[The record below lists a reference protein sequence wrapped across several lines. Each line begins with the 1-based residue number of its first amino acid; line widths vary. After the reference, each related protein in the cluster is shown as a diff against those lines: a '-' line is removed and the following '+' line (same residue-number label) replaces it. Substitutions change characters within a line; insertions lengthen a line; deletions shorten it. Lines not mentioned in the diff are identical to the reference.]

1 MGTEGRD
8 IANPAHQNGVPHR
21 HSERSEESRSEES
34 GSEESRH
41 HRHSERS
48 EESRSKES
56 GVGGFRRLGAEDAES
71 RTVAMDD
78 ELAGVPTLEEIER
91 HPMDNLLRT
100 ERLPHIWC
108 PGCGLGTALSCF
120 TSALMRSGLDL
131 DKVAVVSGIGC
142 TGRVAGYLRLDGFHT
157 THGRAIP
164 FATGLKLAN
173 DDLKVVVF
181 SGDGDLI
188 AIGGN
193 HFIHAARRN
202 MDITVICVNNFNYG
216 MTGGQMGPTTPTNA
230 RTSTSPRGN
239 LEHPFNVPNLAA
251 AAGATYVARWTILHA
266 RRLEKAI
273 HKALLKPG
281 FSVVEIISPCPTL
294 YGRFNRRRYGT
305 DMIEYYHQKSVV
317 RHDAQPWEVDI
328 DLGGEIICGE
338 FVDVERPTFQERLQ
352 EKFGP
357 LHPSDD
363 LALLHRPPVELEAHG
378 GAELLHAKLGP
389 SEPETAAGRPVAP
402 VSEVKCLEG
411 GPETLEVLLC
421 GFGGQGIILSGKITG
436 AGATLYDGRQVT
448 LTQSYGPESRG
459 GACSTALIISDDPIL
474 YPHVTRPCVVVA
486 MSQESYTTYHGRLT
500 EGGVLLIDSDL
511 VEPDP
516 AAGQQVIPV
525 PATRIA
531 EHDLGRRIV
540 ANIVMLG
547 ALTALTGVVSEDAMR
562 KAILDRV
569 PKGTEELNMKA
580 FQMGYDY
587 GQELL
592 SRGSNG

>member
-1 MGTEGRD
+1 MGTDEEKNGDEGRRME
-8 IANPAHQNGVPHR
+8 A
-21 HSERSEESRSEES
+21 
-34 GSEESRH
+34 
-41 HRHSERS
+41 
-48 EESRSKES
+48 
-56 GVGGFRRLGAEDAES
+56 AE
-71 RTVAMDD
+71 TGTKD

-91 HPMDNLLRT
+91 HPMHDLLRT

-131 DKVAVVSGIGC
+131 DKVSIVSGIGC

-173 DDLKVVVF
+173 GDLKVVVF

-216 MTGGQMGPTTPTNA
+216 MTGGQMGPTTPTGA

-251 AAGATYVARWTILHA
+251 AAGATYVARWTVLHA
-266 RRLEKAI
+266 RRLEKSMY
-273 HKALLKPG
+273 KALLKPG
-281 FSVVEIISPCPTL
+281 FSVVEAISPCPTL
-294 YGRFNRRRYGT
+294 YGRFNRKKYGT
-305 DMIEYYHQKSVV
+305 DMIEYYHQKSVI

-328 DLGGEIICGE
+328 DLGGEIVCGE
-338 FVDVERPTFQERLQ
+338 FVDIERPTFQDRLQ
-352 EKFGP
+352 EMFGE

-363 LALLHRPPVELEAHG
+363 LGLLHRPPVELDSHSA
-378 GAELLHAKLGP
+378 AELTHLKLAP
-389 SEPETAAGRPVAP
+389 SAPDSTGVQRRESVPRP
-402 VSEVKCLEG
+402 KCLESAAG
-411 GPETLEVLLC
+411 AVEVRLC
-421 GFGGQGIILSGKITG
+421 GFGGQGIILSGKIAG
-436 AGATLYDGRQVT
+436 AGAAIYDEREVT

-459 GACSTALIISDDPIL
+459 GACSTALIVSDDAIL
-474 YPHVTRPCVVVA
+474 YPHVSHPCVMVA
-486 MSQESYTTYHGRLT
+486 MSQESYATYHGQLA
-500 EGGVLLIDSDL
+500 EGGVLLIDADL
-511 VEPDP
+511 VEPDL
-516 AAGQQVIPV
+516 AAGQSTVPI

-531 EHDLGRRIV
+531 EHELGRRIV

-547 ALTALTGVVSEDAMR
+547 ALTAVTEVVSEESMR

-580 FQMGYDY
+580 FQMGFDY
-587 GQELL
+587 G
-592 SRGSNG
+592 RGLVGEG